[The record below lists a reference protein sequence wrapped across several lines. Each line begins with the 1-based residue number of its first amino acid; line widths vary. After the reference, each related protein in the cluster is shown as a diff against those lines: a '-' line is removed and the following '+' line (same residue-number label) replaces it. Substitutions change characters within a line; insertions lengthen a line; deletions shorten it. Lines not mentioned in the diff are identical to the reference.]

1 MTLHPFLSPVG
12 MRCESRVGT
21 AKLRCRA
28 ELQNLANWCTEFH
41 NPLCMALPCC
51 PPFAQGGLFF
61 GPVSGQPNCAAALNY
76 RIWLTGALSFT
87 IPPAWRCHA
96 VPPFAQGGLFFG
108 PVPQKRL
115 VGSAWLRQGP
125 RREAGKRS
133 GKNLV
138 FPRDPA
144 AASPDGLQVILALC
158 QNNTPP
164 MAQEGP
170 GGFRR
175 WEETWGN
182 TRRSGCSGYEFSLF
196 RQYCL

>member
-1 MTLHPFLSPVG
+1 MTPAECRQRDAAPIL
-12 MRCESRVGT
+12 RCRSRVGT

-28 ELQNLANWCTEFH
+28 EFQNLANWCTKFH
-41 NPLCMALPCC
+41 NPPCMALPCC
-51 PPFAQGGLFF
+51 
-61 GPVSGQPNCAAALNY
+61 
-76 RIWLTGALSFT
+76 
-87 IPPAWRCHA
+87 
-96 VPPFAQGGLFFG
+96 PPFAQGGLFFG